1 MKQTKSVIPDVS
13 AYLQF
18 RIFDA
23 EILYYTSMA
32 QDEQSR
38 ETKKKVSTK
47 EKDRTK
53 SKEKPPSKVI
63 IRRLPPTMTEE
74 VFLEQISPL
83 PDNDFFYFVKGEQ
96 QFGVPTFSRAYINFL
111 NLEEIFTFQDK
122 FDGYV
127 FLDQKGTEYPAVV
140 EFAPY
145 QRIPLRHE
153 PGAKEDKCNTID
165 NDPHYLEFLKKL
177 EQPDEIVLQSAETYL
192 EQLELREREI
202 KANGHVKVT
211 TPLVEFLQQRRLD
224 REKFREEKK
233 DERRRKEF
241 DKKKQ
246 RELERMARKRDSK
259 KDEKKQDKQ
268 TQKGKKDDDR
278 LHNPVKVL
286 KNAER
291 ETLEKTDKAETGV
304 AVKKV
309 PKEGSRTKLEKPK
322 ERPDRPKERPIRE
335 KSKPKT
341 ERRSGG
347 EFQDQDKPVAKEETQ
362 QSFQPK
368 KNISISEVTSNNEN
382 PNGTTSPKPEED
394 KESRRRA
401 DNDSS
406 EKEKKIRNKD
416 RPAIQIYRPGA
427 KRVTIPKAKTS
438 DHPSKE

>member
-1 MKQTKSVIPDVS
+1 
-13 AYLQF
+13 
-18 RIFDA
+18 
-23 EILYYTSMA
+23 MA

-53 SKEKPPSKVI
+53 SKEKAPSKVI

-145 QRIPLRHE
+145 QRIPRHQE

-202 KANGHVKVT
+202 KANGHAKVT
-211 TPLVEFLQQRRLD
+211 TPLVEFIHQRRLD

-246 RELERMARKRDSK
+246 RELERLSKKRDGK
-259 KDEKKQDKQ
+259 KEDKKQDKPS
-268 TQKGKKDDDR
+268 QKGKKEDDR
-278 LHNPVKVL
+278 PHNQVKVL
-286 KNAER
+286 RNTER
-291 ETLEKTDKAETGV
+291 ETLEKAE
-304 AVKKV
+304 ASAKKV
-309 PKEGSRTKLEKPK
+309 AKEGSRPKLDKPK
-322 ERPDRPKERPIRE
+322 EKLDKPKDRIVRE
-335 KSKPKT
+335 KSKPKM
-341 ERRSGG
+341 EKKAVAESSV
-347 EFQDQDKPVAKEETQ
+347 DSNKPDVKQETQ
-362 QSFQPK
+362 QQPK
-368 KNISISEVTSNNEN
+368 KTIPKEEVTSSSEN
-382 PNGTTSPKPEED
+382 PGSGATSPKPEEE
-394 KESRRRA
+394 KGSSRKKH
-401 DNDSS
+401 DNDSAD
-406 EKEKKIRNKD
+406 KERKIRNKD

-427 KRVTIPKAKTS
+427 KRVTVPKSDDSSMNVASPIEGMKREVKTRTFS
-438 DHPSKE
+438 RSARE